1 MQFVHDT
8 KPTPATLWVAYADEH
23 ASVKALVRRYGMS
36 EKWTR
41 SCLDRYVLSEHA
53 PTPRSMVAIGDATSL
68 GDTWM
73 LVIRDPHQR
82 ENVYMRE
89 ILSETTSAYQAA
101 KWELE
106 QSGFTLTAFVGDG
119 RIAVPWL
126 FADLPVQMCHFHQL
140 QIIIRYTTL
149 NPILPAG
156 VELLALAKTLAH
168 TDKVT
173 FIARF
178 TEWCLRWDEFLK
190 ERTRDPNSKRW
201 HYTHKRLRGA
211 RESLRSHLPY
221 LFTFEDY
228 PELNIPNTTNS
239 LDGSFTKV
247 KIAIGVHAGLTH
259 TRKLK
264 LVKSLL
270 YKRE

>member
-1 MQFVHDT
+1 MQFIHNG
-8 KPTPATLWVAYADEH
+8 KPSPALLWLAYADEH

-36 EKWTR
+36 EKWIR
-41 SCLDRYVLSEHA
+41 YQLDAYVLPEHI
-53 PTPRSMVAIGDATSL
+53 PQPRQMVAIGDATKI
-68 GDTWM
+68 GATWM
-73 LVIRDPHQR
+73 LVIRDPNAH
-82 ENVYMRE
+82 ENVYRKEM
-89 ILSETTSAYQAA
+89 LSETTSAYQMA

-106 QSGFTLTAFVGDG
+106 CGGFVLTAFVGDG

-168 TDKVT
+168 TDKET
-173 FIARF
+173 FTRHF
-178 TEWCLRWDEFLK
+178 NEWQEVWNEFLK
-190 ERTRDPNSKRW
+190 ERTRDPSTKRW

-228 PELNIPNTTNS
+228 PELHIPNTTNS
-239 LDGSFTKV
+239 LDGSFSKV
-247 KIAIGVHAGLTH
+247 KTAIAAHAGLTH
-259 TRKLK
+259 KRKLK
-264 LVKSLL
+264 LVLSLL
-270 YKRE
+270 QKRA